1 MPKIIGIDLGT
12 TNSAMAVM
20 EGSEPEILV
29 NAEGDRTTPSVVGFG
44 KDGERTV
51 GKAAKN
57 KAVTNP
63 ENTVASV
70 KRFIGRSYG
79 ETGEEQK
86 TVAYNVKNGNGG
98 RAVVAIDE
106 RDYMPEEI
114 SAMVL
119 QKIKSDAEK
128 RVGEP
133 ITQAVITVPAYFN
146 DAQRQATKDAGK
158 IAGLEVLRIINE
170 PTAAALAY
178 GLDKTNKDE
187 KVLVFDLGGGTF
199 DVSVLELGDGVFEVC
214 STAGDNHLG
223 GDDWDQRIIDWL
235 ADKFQ
240 ADNGIDLRKDK
251 MAMQRLKE
259 AAEKAKMELSS
270 TTQTTINLPFIS
282 AGEAG
287 PLHLDYTLTRAEFE
301 RITKDLLDRCKLPV
315 EQALKDADLK
325 TGDVD
330 EVILVGGSTRM
341 PAVQELVEKITGKKP
356 NMSVNPDE
364 VVAMGAAVQGGV
376 LAGDV
381 EGILLLDVTPLS
393 LGVETMGGVMTKMIE
408 RNTTIPTRKT
418 EIYSTA
424 ADNQTSVEV
433 HVLQGEREMA
443 AGNKTLGR
451 FQLTGIPAARRGV
464 PQIEVTFDIDANGIV
479 NVSAKDLG
487 TGKQQQITISGS
499 TALSDDEVDRM
510 VKDAEQHAEEDAAR
524 KEEAEVR
531 NNADALVNATQQTLD
546 ELGDKVPADAKTQ
559 AEEAIA
565 ETKSALEGTD
575 IDAIKA
581 ATEKIQQAGYKPQI
595 LIETAMNHALI
606 QLVSKGFCCTIL
618 PYSRMLNSPYSAD
631 CAWFKL
637 QGRPRWQVC
646 FARRKDTSLSEA
658 HRYLI
663 RLAKRYGQNLQDR
676 FI

>member
-1 MPKIIGIDLGT
+1 MAKIIGIDLGT

-63 ENTVASV
+63 ENTIASV
-70 KRFIGRSYG
+70 KRFIGRSYA
-79 ETGEEQK
+79 ETAEEQK
-86 TVAYNVKNGNGG
+86 TVAYTVKNGNGG
-98 RAVVAIDE
+98 RAVVDIDGK
-106 RDYMPEEI
+106 DYMPEEI

-119 QKIKSDAEK
+119 QKLKADAEK

-178 GLDKTNKDE
+178 GLDRTNKDE

-223 GDDWDQRIIDWL
+223 GDDWDQRVIDWL

-240 ADNGIDLRKDK
+240 ADNGIDLRQDK
-251 MAMQRLKE
+251 MALQRLKD

-270 TTQTTINLPFIS
+270 TSQTNINLPFIS
-282 AGEAG
+282 AGAAG

-301 RITKDLLDRCKLPV
+301 RITKDLLDRCKAPV
-315 EQALKDADLK
+315 QQALKDAGLS
-325 TGDVD
+325 TGDVN

-341 PAVQELVEKITGKKP
+341 PAVQELVKNMTGKQP

-424 ADNQTSVEV
+424 ADNQTSVEI

-443 AGNKTLGR
+443 QDNKTLGK

-499 TALSDDEVDRM
+499 TALTDDEVDRM
-510 VKDAEQHAEEDAAR
+510 VKDAEAHAEEDKLR
-524 KEEAEVR
+524 KEEVEAR
-531 NNADALVNATQQTLD
+531 NNCDSLVNATETTLS
-546 ELGDKVPADAKTQ
+546 ELGDKVPADSKKQAEDAIAQAKT
-559 AEEAIA
+559 
-565 ETKSALEGTD
+565 TLEGTD
-575 IDAIKA
+575 VEAIKSA
-581 ATEKIQQAGYKPQI
+581 MEALQQASYKLAEVAYSQNAQQGDAGAAGAAGAAGTQQQANDDT
-595 LIETAMNHALI
+595 IE
-606 QLVSKGFCCTIL
+606 
-618 PYSRMLNSPYSAD
+618 AD
-631 CAWFKL
+631 FEVVDDDEK
-637 QGRPRWQVC
+637 
-646 FARRKDTSLSEA
+646 KD
-658 HRYLI
+658 
-663 RLAKRYGQNLQDR
+663 K
-676 FI
+676 

>member
-1 MPKIIGIDLGT
+1 MAKIIGIDLGT

-63 ENTVASV
+63 ENTIASV
-70 KRFIGRSYG
+70 KRFIGRSYV
-79 ETGEEQK
+79 ETAEEQK
-86 TVAYNVKNGNGG
+86 TVAYTVKNGNGG
-98 RAVVAIDE
+98 RAVVDIDGK
-106 RDYMPEEI
+106 DYMPEEI

-119 QKIKSDAEK
+119 QKLKADAEK

-178 GLDKTNKDE
+178 GLDRTNKDE

-223 GDDWDQRIIDWL
+223 GDDWDQRVIDWL

-240 ADNGIDLRKDK
+240 ADNGIDLRQDK
-251 MAMQRLKE
+251 MALQRLKD

-270 TTQTTINLPFIS
+270 TSQTNINLPFIS
-282 AGEAG
+282 AGAAG

-301 RITKDLLDRCKLPV
+301 RITKDLLDRCKAPV
-315 EQALKDADLK
+315 QQALKDAGLS
-325 TGDVD
+325 TGDVN

-341 PAVQELVEKITGKKP
+341 PAVQELVKNMTGKQP

-424 ADNQTSVEV
+424 ADNQTSVEI

-443 AGNKTLGR
+443 QDNKTLGK

-499 TALSDDEVDRM
+499 TALTDDEVDRM
-510 VKDAEQHAEEDAAR
+510 VKDAEAHAEEDKLR
-524 KEEAEVR
+524 KEEVEAR
-531 NNADALVNATQQTLD
+531 NNCDSLVNATETTLS
-546 ELGDKVPADAKTQ
+546 ELGDKVPADSKKQAEDAIAQAKT
-559 AEEAIA
+559 
-565 ETKSALEGTD
+565 ALEGTD
-575 IDAIKA
+575 VEAIKSA
-581 ATEKIQQAGYKPQI
+581 MEALQQASYKLAEVAYSQNAQQGDAGAAGAAGAAGTQQQANDDT
-595 LIETAMNHALI
+595 IE
-606 QLVSKGFCCTIL
+606 
-618 PYSRMLNSPYSAD
+618 AD
-631 CAWFKL
+631 FEVVDDDEK
-637 QGRPRWQVC
+637 
-646 FARRKDTSLSEA
+646 KD
-658 HRYLI
+658 
-663 RLAKRYGQNLQDR
+663 K
-676 FI
+676 

>member
-1 MPKIIGIDLGT
+1 MAKIIGIDLGT

-63 ENTVASV
+63 ENTIASV
-70 KRFIGRSYG
+70 KRFIGRSYA
-79 ETGEEQK
+79 ETAEEQK
-86 TVAYNVKNGNGG
+86 TVAYTVKNGNGG
-98 RAVVAIDE
+98 RAVVDIE
-106 RDYMPEEI
+106 GKDYGPEEI

-119 QKIKSDAEK
+119 QKLKADAEK

-133 ITQAVITVPAYFN
+133 INQAVITVPAYFN

-178 GLDKTNKDE
+178 GLDRTNKDE

-223 GDDWDQRIIDWL
+223 GDDWDQRVIDWL

-240 ADNGIDLRKDK
+240 ADNGIDLRQDK
-251 MAMQRLKE
+251 MALQRLKD

-270 TTQTTINLPFIS
+270 TSQTNINLPFIS
-282 AGEAG
+282 AGAAG

-301 RITKDLLDRCKLPV
+301 RITKDLLDRCKAPV
-315 EQALKDADLK
+315 QQALSDAGLS
-325 TGDVD
+325 TGDVN

-341 PAVQELVEKITGKKP
+341 PAVQELVKNMTGKQP

-424 ADNQTSVEV
+424 ADNQTSVEI

-443 AGNKTLGR
+443 QDNKTLGK

-499 TALSDDEVDRM
+499 TALTDDEVDRM
-510 VKDAEQHAEEDAAR
+510 VKDAEAHAEEDKLR
-524 KEEAEVR
+524 KEEVETR
-531 NNADALVNATQQTLD
+531 NNCDSLINATETTLN
-546 ELGDKVPADAKTQ
+546 ELGDKVPADSKKQ
-559 AEEAIA
+559 AEDAVA
-565 ETKSALEGTD
+565 QARTALEGTD
-575 IDAIKA
+575 LEAIKSA
-581 ATEKIQQAGYKPQI
+581 MEALQQASYKLAEVAYSQNAAQQPGAAGAAGAAGAQQPNNDDT
-595 LIETAMNHALI
+595 IE
-606 QLVSKGFCCTIL
+606 
-618 PYSRMLNSPYSAD
+618 AD
-631 CAWFKL
+631 FEVVDDDEK
-637 QGRPRWQVC
+637 
-646 FARRKDTSLSEA
+646 KD
-658 HRYLI
+658 
-663 RLAKRYGQNLQDR
+663 K
-676 FI
+676 